1 MNLMIVNPGQTVQVK
16 HEYHIQISIVSND
29 LVIANNGNDRNENG
43 NRNENDRN
51 GNRNDGNG
59 NGNGNDRNENGNGND
74 RNENGNRNE
83 NDRNGNGNGMNG
95 NRVAQRSG
103 RRQRIR
109 FTRQQDIFFRRIIQ
123 TFYSLS
129 VSDMRDIAL
138 AILNGNGNNYL
149 EQIRRRFP
157 DTEVPTVY
165 NEQMDHI
172 YGYIYNRCMR

>member
-51 GNRNDGNG
+51 GNRNDGNDG
-59 NGNGNDRNENGNGND
+59 NGNGNDRNENGNG
-74 RNENGNRNE
+74 NE

-172 YGYIYNRCMR
+172 YGYLYNRCMR

>member
-51 GNRNDGNG
+51 E
-59 NGNGNDRNENGNGND
+59 NGNDRNENGND
-74 RNENGNRNE
+74 RNE

>member
-43 NRNENDRN
+43 NDRNENGNRNENDRN
-51 GNRNDGNG
+51 GNRNDGNDGNGNDG
-59 NGNGNDRNENGNGND
+59 NGNGNDRNENG
-74 RNENGNRNE
+74 
-83 NDRNGNGNGMNG
+83 NGNGNGMNG

-172 YGYIYNRCMR
+172 YGYLYNRCMR

>member
-59 NGNGNDRNENGNGND
+59 NGNGNGND

-172 YGYIYNRCMR
+172 YGYLYNRCMR

>member
-1 MNLMIVNPGQTVQVK
+1 MNLMIVNPGQTVQMRCDHRGQV
-16 HEYHIQISIVSND
+16 HIVSND
-29 LVIANNGNDRNENG
+29 HVIANNVNDM
-43 NRNENDRN
+43 NENDIIVNRAN
-51 GNRNDGNG
+51 VNDMNVNRMNVNDINENRANRNRVT
-59 NGNGNDRNENGNGND
+59 RNRVT
-74 RNENGNRNE
+74 RNRANRN
-83 NDRNGNGNGMNG
+83 RVTR

-103 RRQRIR
+103 RRQRIH
-109 FTRQQDIFFRRIIQ
+109 FNQQQEMFFINIID
-123 TFYSLS
+123 TFSSLS

-172 YGYIYNRCMR
+172 YGYLYNRCMR

>member
-1 MNLMIVNPGQTVQVK
+1 
-16 HEYHIQISIVSND
+16 
-29 LVIANNGNDRNENG
+29 
-43 NRNENDRN
+43 
-51 GNRNDGNG
+51 
-59 NGNGNDRNENGNGND
+59 
-74 RNENGNRNE
+74 
-83 NDRNGNGNGMNG
+83 MNG

>member
-43 NRNENDRN
+43 NRKENDKK

-59 NGNGNDRNENGNGND
+59 NGNGNDRNGNGNGND

-83 NDRNGNGNGMNG
+83 NDRNGNGMNG

-172 YGYIYNRCMR
+172 YGYLYNRCMR

>member
-51 GNRNDGNG
+51 G
-59 NGNGNDRNENGNGND
+59 
-74 RNENGNRNE
+74 
-83 NDRNGNGNGMNG
+83 NGNGNGMNG

>member
-51 GNRNDGNG
+51 GNRNDGNDG
-59 NGNGNDRNENGNGND
+59 NGNGND

>member
-43 NRNENDRN
+43 NDRNENGNRNENDRN
-51 GNRNDGNG
+51 GNRNDGNDGNGNDG
-59 NGNGNDRNENGNGND
+59 NGNGNDRNENG
-74 RNENGNRNE
+74 
-83 NDRNGNGNGMNG
+83 NGNGNGMNG

-109 FTRQQDIFFRRIIQ
+109 FTRQQDIFFRRMIQ

-157 DTEVPTVY
+157 DTEVPTVLR
-165 NEQMDHI
+165 ERMDHI

>member
-51 GNRNDGNG
+51 GNRNDGNDG
-59 NGNGNDRNENGNGND
+59 NGNGNDRNENGNG
-74 RNENGNRNE
+74 NE

>member
-51 GNRNDGNG
+51 GNRNDGNDGNG
-59 NGNGNDRNENGNGND
+59 NGNGNDRNENGNG
-74 RNENGNRNE
+74 NE

>member
-59 NGNGNDRNENGNGND
+59 NGNGNGND